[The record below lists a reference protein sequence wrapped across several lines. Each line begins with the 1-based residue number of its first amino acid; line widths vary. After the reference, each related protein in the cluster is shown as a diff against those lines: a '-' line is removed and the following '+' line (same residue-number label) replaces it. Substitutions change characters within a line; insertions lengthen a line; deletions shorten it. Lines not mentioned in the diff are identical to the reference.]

1 MDSRYPQ
8 QRSGVLLEMIGKDEA
23 FLYNP
28 TSDAIHVLNYTAL
41 TVWNQCDGSHSI
53 SEIGAY
59 LQKICQCNATA
70 DVENDVLEI
79 VNTFTELGVLA

>member
-8 QRSGVLLEMIGKDEA
+8 QRSDVLLEMIGPEEA

-28 TSDAIHVLNYTAL
+28 ASDAIHVLNYTAL
-41 TVWNQCDGSHSI
+41 TVWNQCNGSRSI
-53 SEIGAY
+53 PEIGAH
-59 LQKICQCNATA
+59 LQKVCRYNAAT

-79 VNTFTELGVLA
+79 VGTFTELGVLV